1 LFPGKTAWAGLTGRD
16 TMGEPEGKSK
26 RRKALIPA
34 DSIARPGQGKSER
47 HLRNPA
53 RSDRL
58 CAMPQ
63 NLSEEDDLRPGLET
77 KPFLAHLEDLRW
89 TIIRCVAALGLGVII
104 CAFSARYIIKL
115 LYRPYVETG
124 QDPQKLVNFGVVDPF
139 SIHMEISIFGGLILS
154 LPFLLYFIGQFLL
167 PALTPREKR
176 FLAPIFFAG
185 SLLFL
190 VGITFCYAFVI
201 KAALQ
206 FFIAYS
212 NYFGFESMWTA
223 KTLIDFEVQMLIGFG
238 LAFEFPLVIMVLNV
252 LGIVSSA
259 QLASKRRHAAFIIF
273 VAACC
278 IIPST
283 DPFSLSLL
291 SVPLYVLYEACIWI
305 ARIFEKRRNA
315 VKVDE

>member
-1 LFPGKTAWAGLTGRD
+1 MAQNLPD
-16 TMGEPEGKSK
+16 E
-26 RRKALIPA
+26 
-34 DSIARPGQGKSER
+34 DARPS
-47 HLRNPA
+47 
-53 RSDRL
+53 
-58 CAMPQ
+58 
-63 NLSEEDDLRPGLET
+63 LET

-89 TIIRCVAALGLGVII
+89 TIIRCVAALGIGVII
-104 CAFSARYIIKL
+104 CAFTARYILQL
-115 LYRPYVETG
+115 LYRPYIATG
-124 QDPQKLVNFGVVDPF
+124 QDPKKLVNIGVVDPF
-139 SIHMEISIFGGLILS
+139 SIHMEISLFGGLILS

-185 SLLFL
+185 TILF
-190 VGITFCYAFVI
+190 VIGVTFCYAFVI

-212 NYFGFESMWTA
+212 SYLSMESMWTG
-223 KTLIDFEVQMLIGFG
+223 KGLIDFEVQMLIGFG
-238 LAFEFPLVIMVLNV
+238 LAFEFPLVILVLNV
-252 LGIVSSA
+252 MGMVSSA

-305 ARIFEKRRNA
+305 ARIVERRKA
-315 VKVDE
+315 TVKVEE